1 MEQNH
6 SSSNKA
12 VPRAQG
18 SHCKFGSFQ
27 TQVTPKLKHYS
38 NSYCHPVMDLIIGD
52 EIFRSKLDNI
62 VLGTQEIYLETVA
75 DSGGA

>member
-1 MEQNH
+1 
-6 SSSNKA
+6 
-12 VPRAQG
+12 
-18 SHCKFGSFQ
+18 
-27 TQVTPKLKHYS
+27 
-38 NSYCHPVMDLIIGD
+38 MDLIIGD